1 MAGIVLRGN
10 VRGKLKF
17 WPSAADGG
25 VGAFHR
31 LKRVGKNIQVI
42 ENTNGVL
49 DFHRGNPD
57 VYSRRTAGL
66 GTLKEL
72 CCGSP
77 HSTCMRYFRFAV
89 ALTLACGLAVPSSA
103 FAAHRRHRVRHTVKI
118 KERKVKAHN
127 GRVPVGS
134 IEAREAVKRNKRMHE
149 KTSHPHGVAEHMS
162 RHPETEYR
170 DVAETIPPIPMR
182 GGRLYVPPP
191 LVGSLAS
198 LERQNRR
205 DNAEGLSRIR
215 DTAQLNEMRR
225 AGELVAIPVSTGL
238 RVSPQLPV
246 DRRCT
251 RPWTSKF
258 LADLSHAHY
267 VRFERSLQVTS
278 AVRTVAYQRRLIR
291 MNGNAAPAT
300 GDIASPHLSGATIDI
315 AKKGLSLSEIAW
327 MRAYLLP
334 LQAAGKIDVEEEFY
348 QSCFH
353 ITVYKAYMPES
364 QQEHRMPTALLAAGV
379 R

>member
-1 MAGIVLRGN
+1 M
-10 VRGKLKF
+10 
-17 WPSAADGG
+17 
-25 VGAFHR
+25 
-31 LKRVGKNIQVI
+31 
-42 ENTNGVL
+42 
-49 DFHRGNPD
+49 
-57 VYSRRTAGL
+57 
-66 GTLKEL
+66 
-72 CCGSP
+72 
-77 HSTCMRYFRFAV
+77 
-89 ALTLACGLAVPSSA
+89 
-103 FAAHRRHRVRHTVKI
+103 

-134 IEAREAVKRNKRMHE
+134 IEAHEAVKRHKQMYKNA
-149 KTSHPHGVAEHMS
+149 HPHGIAEHMS

-170 DVAETIPPIPMR
+170 NVAETIPPIPMR
-182 GGRLYVPPP
+182 DGRLYVPPP

-205 DNAEGLSRIR
+205 DQAEGLSRIR
-215 DTAQLNEMRR
+215 NTAQLNEMRR
-225 AGELVAIPVSTGL
+225 AGELVAIPVSAGL
-238 RVSPQLPV
+238 RVSPQLPL

-251 RPWTSKF
+251 RRWTAKF
-258 LADLSHAHY
+258 LTDLSHAHY
-267 VRFERSLQVTS
+267 VRFDRPLQVNS
-278 AVRTVAYQRRLIR
+278 AVRTVAYQRHLIR
-291 MNGNAAPAT
+291 VNGNAAPAT

-364 QQEHRMPTALLAAGV
+364 QQKHRMPTALLAAGV

>member
-1 MAGIVLRGN
+1 
-10 VRGKLKF
+10 
-17 WPSAADGG
+17 
-25 VGAFHR
+25 
-31 LKRVGKNIQVI
+31 
-42 ENTNGVL
+42 
-49 DFHRGNPD
+49 
-57 VYSRRTAGL
+57 
-66 GTLKEL
+66 
-72 CCGSP
+72 
-77 HSTCMRYFRFAV
+77 MRYFRFAV
-89 ALTLACGLAVPSSA
+89 ALALACGLAVPSSS
-103 FAAHRRHRVRHTVKI
+103 FAAHRRHHVRHTIKI
-118 KERKVKAHN
+118 KQRRVKAHS

-134 IEAREAVKRNKRMHE
+134 IEARESVKHEKQMHE
-149 KTSHPHGVAEHMS
+149 RARPHGVAEHMS

-182 GGRLYVPPP
+182 DGRLYVPPP

-205 DNAEGLSRIR
+205 DQAEGLSRIR
-215 DTAQLNEMRR
+215 NTAQLNEMRR
-225 AGELVAIPVSTGL
+225 AGELVAIPVSAGL

-251 RPWTSKF
+251 RPWTAKF
-258 LADLSHAHY
+258 LTNLSHAHY
-267 VRFERSLQVTS
+267 LRFDRPLQVNS
-278 AVRTVAYQRRLIR
+278 AVRTVVYQRHLMRV
-291 MNGNAAPAT
+291 NGNAAPAT

-334 LQAAGKIDVEEEFY
+334 LQTAGKIDVEEEFY

-364 QQEHRMPTALLAAGV
+364 QQKHRTPTALLAAGV